1 MTQISAKPRSI
12 MTLKQDILHASIIG
26 HSVLCLKL
34 FVNFMTRFTYQELD
48 QCPFY
53 NKNQKTEFSPINYC
67 RIQLLFLLTV
77 QMLVEDIKKKHEFSS

>member
-1 MTQISAKPRSI
+1 

-77 QMLVEDIKKKHEFSS
+77 QMLVEDIEKKHEFSS